1 MAADALSLMDFLGAE
16 QFHVL
21 GFSMGG
27 MIAQILAGEHPSR
40 VLSLVSL
47 MSSGGEA
54 EILSTPDA
62 TDKMNQ
68 SARRF
73 APEKAVDLAVSGC
86 EVYAGRQAIISQEA
100 ARRWAEAS
108 VNRSYCPEDLPSGA
122 CNTGYGVTAAFT
134 DICSGAFT
142 HCSRA

>member
-1 MAADALSLMDFLGAE
+1 MDFLGAE